1 MAPPTGTLRV
11 GRYFMALAAILVLLY
26 SIVAFGSR
34 HTPKL
39 GLDLVG
45 GVRVIFTAQTPK
57 GSPPPTSSQMTQ
69 ARQILEDR
77 INTTGVTGATVVV
90 QGSDQL
96 VVEIPNGTQTD
107 VARLGKAA
115 ILNFRGVVAPA
126 VPVSCVSASAAKKS
140 AGSTTPSPSPSPT
153 GTGGASAGSGSSSG
167 SAGTGS
173 ATGSATSSHSP
184 GSAGFHALPLQA
196 KASSTKTA
204 TPLTT
209 TKSSTA
215 TSTATGTSTSTS
227 SASPSASPSPT
238 TSTPAATSRPICNAD
253 PFNTPIKLSGA
264 GTAPFGGKSLFQYD
278 PSLKAK
284 MPTSE
289 TCPAPGLATAD
300 CKPYTALS
308 TTQQGEIESALSALD
323 CGGIQTEQDLPTSYY
338 YACDDGKTYGAKI
351 AYLLGF
357 VVVPGRL
364 IDSASAQAPS
374 GQNGQVEWTVALTL
388 TSSGAD
394 RWSAWTSKYNTT
406 SNATVLAGQSGVC
419 SASSAVPCS
428 DFVAFTLDGQVISA
442 PITQAAL
449 SENTQISGN
458 FTPDTARS
466 LAQELNY
473 GKLPV
478 SFRLE
483 NNLHVSATLGS
494 AQLKAAFLAGGIGLL
509 LVVIY
514 SLIYYR
520 GLGLVTI
527 ASLMVSAGLTYAMLV
542 ILGVQLGFTL
552 DLAGIAGFI
561 VALGI
566 TADSFVVFF
575 ERLKDEVHEGRSSR
589 VAVPRA
595 WVRARRT
602 ILSADTVSFLAAA
615 ILYYFASADVKGFAF
630 TLGHVDDPRHRRRV
644 PVHAPD
650 RRRCSR
656 AAARSARPASPAWT
670 RCAAHPHPMRTCS
683 RHVAHAVAAPG
694 PSRPRLL
701 STRARRRSCS
711 TRTTI
716 PRSATTNRLRRTPTP
731 KTLRSR
737 PMSTSSPPTR
747 STTRRTR
754 MTNPAGASH
763 PNPAR
768 RPSVPPRVAP
778 GCVTRRTATD
788 D

>member
-1 MAPPTGTLRV
+1 
-11 GRYFMALAAILVLLY
+11 
-26 SIVAFGSR
+26 
-34 HTPKL
+34 
-39 GLDLVG
+39 
-45 GVRVIFTAQTPK
+45 
-57 GSPPPTSSQMTQ
+57 
-69 ARQILEDR
+69 
-77 INTTGVTGATVVV
+77 
-90 QGSDQL
+90 
-96 VVEIPNGTQTD
+96 
-107 VARLGKAA
+107 
-115 ILNFRGVVAPA
+115 
-126 VPVSCVSASAAKKS
+126 
-140 AGSTTPSPSPSPT
+140 
-153 GTGGASAGSGSSSG
+153 
-167 SAGTGS
+167 
-173 ATGSATSSHSP
+173 
-184 GSAGFHALPLQA
+184 
-196 KASSTKTA
+196 
-204 TPLTT
+204 
-209 TKSSTA
+209 
-215 TSTATGTSTSTS
+215 
-227 SASPSASPSPT
+227 
-238 TSTPAATSRPICNAD
+238 
-253 PFNTPIKLSGA
+253 
-264 GTAPFGGKSLFQYD
+264 
-278 PSLKAK
+278 

-300 CKPYTALS
+300 CKAYTALS
-308 TTQQGEIESALSALD
+308 TTQQQEIESALSALD
-323 CGGIQTEQDLPTSYY
+323 CGGTQAEQDRPTSYY
-338 YACDDGKTYGAKI
+338 YACDDGTTYGTKV

-406 SNATVLAGQSGVC
+406 SNATVIAGQSGVC
-419 SASSAVPCS
+419 AAASAVPCS

-483 NNLHVSATLGS
+483 NNLHVSATLGT

-542 ILGVQLGFTL
+542 ILGVQIGFTL

-630 TLGHVDDPRHRRRV
+630 TLGMSTILDIVVVFLFTHPIVAMLSRSRAFGSARFTGLDSVRGAPSPDADLAPPRARRRGRTQPDDAEVREYSGRTTVVLDKSVDPDVVDDESPGATPEVEDVDDVDEASAVDEVDEVDEQPRRRV
-644 PVHAPD
+644 APEPG
-650 RRRCSR
+650 SAAER
-656 AAARSARPASPAWT
+656 AAAR
-670 RCAAHPHPMRTCS
+670 
-683 RHVAHAVAAPG
+683 
-694 PSRPRLL
+694 
-701 STRARRRSCS
+701 RARMRDKKDGDR
-711 TRTTI
+711 
-716 PRSATTNRLRRTPTP
+716 
-731 KTLRSR
+731 
-737 PMSTSSPPTR
+737 
-747 STTRRTR
+747 
-754 MTNPAGASH
+754 
-763 PNPAR
+763 
-768 RPSVPPRVAP
+768 
-778 GCVTRRTATD
+778 
-788 D
+788 